1 MVSEVSLVNISGV
14 RSPEPSSSVDVRVE
28 LVPVTSIPAVT
39 EGLSV
44 ASLFAVS
51 CVIAVGFSVLNR
63 EEAPVA
69 VVFDESAVSVP
80 CEAVVITGFSVLCR
94 EVMVVVA
101 VSLENISG
109 LRVPEPSSSVGI
121 NTELVSVEAKE
132 GMVAGIDST
141 TAGDPELS

>member
-1 MVSEVSLVNISGV
+1 MNISGV
-14 RSPEPSSSVDVRVE
+14 RSPEPSSSIDVRVE
-28 LVPVTSIPAVT
+28 LVLVTSVPGVT

-44 ASLFAVS
+44 ASLSASLSAVQL

-63 EEAPVA
+63 EDAPVA
-69 VVFDESAVSVP
+69 VVFDESAVPVP
-80 CEAVVITGFSVLCR
+80 CEPVVITGFSVLCR
-94 EVMVVVA
+94 EVMVAVA
-101 VSLENISG
+101 VSLENIAG
-109 LRVPEPSSSVGI
+109 LRVPDPSSSVGI